1 MRITLL
7 FSLSLHKTILNLMP
21 DLSSIVQII
30 QLMLAPGI
38 MISACGLLLLGMNN
52 KYSLVVNRIRTL
64 NEERRRALHKLAEHE
79 LSLQENVRFE
89 SITKQLERL
98 TYRVGL
104 VRNAVLFYTIAV
116 ALFVLTS
123 LLIGI
128 GYLFD
133 ITRMNSFITVLFLLG
148 MLSVLV
154 GVLFAAYETYKGYE
168 IVKYEVESEE

>member
-1 MRITLL
+1 
-7 FSLSLHKTILNLMP
+7 MP
-21 DLSSIVQII
+21 EISSIVQII

-52 KYSLVVNRIRTL
+52 KYSLVVSRIRQL
-64 NEERRRALHKLAEHE
+64 NEERRRALHKLDDKEF
-79 LSLQENVRFE
+79 SFQENVRFE

-104 VRNAVLFYTIAV
+104 VRNAVLSYTIAV

-123 LLIGI
+123 LLIGF
-128 GYLFD
+128 GYLLD
-133 ITRMNSFITVLFLLG
+133 ITRLNTFITLLFLLG
-148 MLSVLV
+148 MVSVLV

-168 IVKYEVESEE
+168 IVKYEVESDE

>member
-1 MRITLL
+1 
-7 FSLSLHKTILNLMP
+7 MP

-30 QLMLAPGI
+30 QLMLAPGL

-52 KYSLVVNRIRTL
+52 KYSLVVNRIRIL
-64 NEERRRALHKLAEHE
+64 NEERRRALHKLGEKE
-79 LSLQENVRFE
+79 FTFQENVRFE

-104 VRNAVLFYTIAV
+104 VRNAVLSYTIAV

-133 ITRMNSFITVLFLLG
+133 ITRMNSVITVLFLLG

-154 GVLFAAYETYKGYE
+154 GVLFAAYETYKGYA
-168 IVKYEVESEE
+168 IVKYEVESDE

>member
-1 MRITLL
+1 
-7 FSLSLHKTILNLMP
+7 MP
-21 DLSSIVQII
+21 DISSIVQII

-52 KYSLVVNRIRTL
+52 KYSLVVNRIRIL
-64 NEERRRALHKLAEHE
+64 NEERRRALHKMGENE
-79 LSLQENVRFE
+79 FTLQENVRFE

-104 VRNAVLFYTIAV
+104 VRNAVLSYTIGV

-128 GYLFD
+128 GYLLE
-133 ITRMNSFITVLFLLG
+133 ITRVNSFITILFLLG
-148 MLSVLV
+148 MTSVLA